1 MQELQLEEAAK
12 LADAAVRQ
20 RLPFPLT
27 LGLGLSLSLSLSLT
41 QEPIARVVLSAPI
54 LTRHAKE

>member
-27 LGLGLSLSLSLSLT
+27 LGLGLSLSLSLT
-41 QEPIARVVLSAPI
+41 QDPIARVVLSARI
-54 LTRHAKE
+54 LTRSAKE

>member
-27 LGLGLSLSLSLSLT
+27 LGLGLSLSLSLT
-41 QEPIARVVLSAPI
+41 QELIARVVLSARI

>member
-27 LGLGLSLSLSLSLT
+27 LGLGLGLSLSLT
-41 QEPIARVVLSAPI
+41 QDPIARVVLSAPI

>member
-27 LGLGLSLSLSLSLT
+27 LGLGLSLSLSLT

>member
-27 LGLGLSLSLSLSLT
+27 LGLGLSLSLSLT
-41 QEPIARVVLSAPI
+41 QDPIARVVLSAPI

>member
-27 LGLGLSLSLSLSLT
+27 LGLGLSLSLSLT
-41 QEPIARVVLSAPI
+41 QDPIARVVSSARI
-54 LTRHAKE
+54 LTLHAKE